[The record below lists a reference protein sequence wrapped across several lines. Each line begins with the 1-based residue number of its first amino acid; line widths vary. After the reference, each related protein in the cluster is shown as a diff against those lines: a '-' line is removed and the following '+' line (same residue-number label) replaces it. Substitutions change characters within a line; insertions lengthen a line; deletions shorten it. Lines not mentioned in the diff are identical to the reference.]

1 MLFSTN
7 RIYFVARDFNSEET
21 TLISTHRRCA
31 HELKSFPG
39 GVLFPLNLTLLF
51 IS

>member
-1 MLFSTN
+1 MTIFRGRQL
-7 RIYFVARDFNSEET
+7 YF
-21 TLISTHRRCA
+21 LGCA